1 MADDILNEIRDLLDK
16 AKTATSKKNSVS
28 NSDVKGLATA
38 LSKAASSSELK
49 RLNQVYKDQIK
60 TSQLDKKSKE
70 EAVRVLDELT
80 NEQEKAIKAK
90 KEKEY

>member
-16 AKTATSKKNSVS
+16 AKTPTSKKNSVS

-49 RLNQVYKDQIK
+49 RLNQVYKDQCQQHQHLNK
-60 TSQLDKKSKE
+60 EHSLDKNQ
-70 EAVRVLDELT
+70 APNMLRQFQ
-80 NEQEKAIKAK
+80 NH
-90 KEKEY
+90 